1 MTSSQAID
9 HAARAQQPLDSP
21 AVDAGAAGHRRS
33 RLKWLGRGPLV
44 GTASI
49 ASGIV
54 AWWLWAISI
63 HSDLLPTPA
72 EVVRTAGHLFADGS
86 LEADIRASVVRV
98 LIGFGLGVAVAV
110 PVGFLMG
117 WYRIVRAVVEP
128 YVQFV
133 RTIPP
138 LALIPLVILV
148 LGIGETAKVLVI
160 ALAVFL
166 VCVIATFQGVV
177 SVDRTTINAA
187 RVLGAGDVT
196 LFWRVVIPA
205 SSPYIIVGM
214 RVGLGAAWTT
224 LVAAELI
231 AAQHGLGRMIQQ
243 AALYFD
249 VPTILVGL
257 FCIGV
262 LGFLMDRLLLLLE
275 RRLTSWQERR

>member
-1 MTSSQAID
+1 MSSSHAID
-9 HAARAQQPLDSP
+9 HVADPHEAVAAPPPDAQPPQPRDRRLRALS
-21 AVDAGAAGHRRS
+21 
-33 RLKWLGRGPLV
+33 RGPLIGAV
-44 GTASI
+44 SI
-49 ASGIV
+49 AAGIA
-54 AWWLWAISI
+54 AWWLWAASI
-63 HSDLLPTPA
+63 HSELLPTPA
-72 EVVRTAGHLFADGS
+72 HVVRTAGHLLADGS
-86 LEADIRASVVRV
+86 LESDIRVSVLRV
-98 LIGFGLGVAVAV
+98 LIGFGIGVGVAI

-117 WYRIVRAVVEP
+117 WYRVVRAVIEP
-128 YVQFV
+128 YIQFV
-133 RTIPP
+133 RMIPP
-138 LALIPLVILV
+138 LAIIPLVILA

-160 ALAVFL
+160 ALASFL

-187 RVLGAGDVT
+187 RVLGAGDVA

-249 VPTILVGL
+249 VSTILVGL
-257 FCIGV
+257 FCIGI
-262 LGFLMDRLLLLLE
+262 LGFVMDRLLLLLE